1 MALTTTGMLSSVLHP
16 ITPNCYC
23 VKPRAKVTIVGSGS
37 VGMACAFA
45 IMMKECV
52 NELCLIDVAAE
63 KVKGEVMDLEQG
75 QQFLNNCRIR
85 GGSDHALSAG
95 SDIIVI
101 TAGVR
106 QQPGESRLNLVQR
119 NTDIYK
125 DLIPSLVKHSPDA
138 VLLVVSNPV
147 DIMTYVTWKLSGFPR
162 NRVLGSGT
170 TLDSA
175 RFRFF
180 LAQRFGID
188 PQSVHGIIIGEHGDS
203 SVAVWSKVT
212 VGGCNLYSINPAIGT
227 DSDTENFGQVH
238 KDTVGAAYEII
249 NRKGYTAWAIGVT
262 TWKIVDL
269 ILNNKNA
276 VIPVT
281 TAVKGLYGIT
291 DDAFLSL
298 PCVVG
303 ATGVASVV
311 NIPLDDAEI
320 TSLQKSAQLLR
331 ETTDGINW

>member
-1 MALTTTGMLSSVLHP
+1 MHFIFQTTSGVLSSVLHP
-16 ITPNCYC
+16 VTPNCYC
-23 VKPRAKVTIVGSGS
+23 VKPRAKVTIVGTGS
-37 VGMACAFA
+37 V
-45 IMMKECV
+45 
-52 NELCLIDVAAE
+52 DY
-63 KVKGEVMDLEQG
+63 
-75 QQFLNNCRIR
+75 
-85 GGSDHALSAG
+85 ALSAG

-125 DLIPSLVKHSPDA
+125 NLVPGLVKHSPDA

-147 DIMTYVTWKLSGFPR
+147 DIMTFVTWKLSGFPR

-180 LAQRFGID
+180 LGQKFNVD
-188 PQSVHGIIIGEHGDS
+188 PQSVHGVII
-203 SVAVWSKVT
+203 
-212 VGGCNLYSINPAIGT
+212 
-227 DSDTENFGQVH
+227 
-238 KDTVGAAYEII
+238 
-249 NRKGYTAWAIGVT
+249 GYTAWAIGVS
-262 TWKIVDL
+262 TWKIVDV
-269 ILNNKNA
+269 ILNNKNM
-276 VIPVT
+276 VLPVT

-298 PCVVG
+298 PCVIG
-303 ATGVASVV
+303 ATGVVSVV
-311 NIPLDDAEI
+311 NIALDDTEI